1 MGRMKTGPERRRG
14 AEAPEAPAGVHEPGY
29 FSAQVTS
36 ARRFYLRVH
45 PAGPQGFSVAGGGVE
60 HCRPD
65 YVIDRA
71 GFAHTVVEFVARGT
85 GALTLGGVTHALY
98 PGTVFTYGRNQP
110 HRIASDGQV
119 PLIKYFVI
127 VGGAAFRSL
136 LERCRLAPGTVA
148 RVHHPDQI
156 RQVFDD
162 LIRHGLGDHADRD
175 LMCAMAGQYLI
186 MKMGDLAVPEGE
198 AESRAFATYQRCRQ
212 HIEDHYRATR
222 SIKEVAAAC
231 HVDAAYL
238 CRLFQRF
245 GREQPARYLQ
255 HLRLGHA
262 AELLHTTDLLVKEV
276 AGRLGYSD
284 PFNFSRAF
292 RRAFGVPPKAG
303 RAPRATVQARAGRP
317 RDAGHCSK

>member
-1 MGRMKTGPERRRG
+1 MGRMKAGPARRRG
-14 AEAPEAPAGVHEPGY
+14 PRECRATPGAHEPGY
-29 FSAQVTS
+29 FSTQVTS

-45 PAGPQGFSVAGGGVE
+45 PSDARGFAVASGGVE

-65 YVIDRA
+65 YVIDRP
-71 GFAHTVVEFVARGT
+71 GFAHTVVEFVTRGAGT
-85 GALTLGGVTHALY
+85 LSLGGADHALY
-98 PGTVFTYGRNQP
+98 PGAVFTYGRNQP
-110 HRIASDGQV
+110 HRIVSDAQD

-127 VGGAAFRSL
+127 VSGGVFRTL

-148 RVHHPDQI
+148 RVHHPDQV

-175 LMCAMAGQYLI
+175 LMCAMAVQYLV

-212 HIEDHYRATR
+212 YIEDHYRSTR

-255 HLRLGHA
+255 HLRLSHA

-276 AGRLGYSD
+276 ANRLGFSD

-292 RRAFGVPPKAG
+292 RRAFGVPPEAG
-303 RAPRATVQARAGRP
+303 RTPRRETTKA
-317 RDAGHCSK
+317 